1 METIL
6 IVEDD
11 LGIRKALQMNLGI
24 EGYRVLVAED
34 GEIALNICQ
43 KEMPHMLLVDIMLPR
58 IGGIEVIRELRQLDQ
73 DIPILVLSAKDQEAD
88 KVLALSL
95 GADDYMTKP
104 FGLAELL
111 ARVRAALRRGRRQRQ
126 NQSEVKSARLEI
138 DQAARRVLVEGREV
152 ETTAK
157 EFDLLRLFM
166 QHPGQVLSREQ
177 IMERIWGGEHYTLRT
192 IDNFV
197 ARLRSKIEK
206 NPDEPVHIETV
217 RGVGYR
223 FDP

>member
-1 METIL
+1 
-6 IVEDD
+6 
-11 LGIRKALQMNLGI
+11 
-24 EGYRVLVAED
+24 
-34 GEIALNICQ
+34 
-43 KEMPHMLLVDIMLPR
+43 MLLVDLMLPR
-58 IGGIEVIRELRQLDQ
+58 LGGIDVIRELRQIDQ
-73 DIPILVLSAKDQEAD
+73 DVPILVLSAKDQEAD

-126 NQSEVKSARLEI
+126 NHGEQKSARLEI
-138 DQAARRVLVEGREV
+138 DQGARRVLVEGTEV

-157 EFDLLRLFM
+157 EFDLMRLFM
-166 QHPGQVLSREQ
+166 QNPGQVLTREQ
-177 IMERIWGGEHYTLRT
+177 IMERIWRGEHYTLRT

-206 NPDEPVHIETV
+206 NPDAPLHIETV
-217 RGVGYR
+217 RGIGYR
-223 FDP
+223 FNP

>member
-11 LGIRKALQMNLGI
+11 LGIRKALQMNLGL
-24 EGYRVLVAED
+24 EGYRVLCAED
-34 GEIALNICQ
+34 GEVALRICLQ
-43 KEMPHMLLVDIMLPR
+43 ELPHLILVDLMLPR
-58 IGGIEVIRELRQLDQ
+58 LGGIEVIRELRQRDLDM
-73 DIPILVLSAKDQEAD
+73 PILVLSAKDQEAD
-88 KVLALSL
+88 KVLALSI

-111 ARVRAALRRGRRQRQ
+111 ARVRAALRRDRRHRRSHVLAK
-126 NQSEVKSARLEI
+126 SERIVLDE
-138 DQAARRVLVEGREV
+138 AARRVLVEGRAV

-177 IMERIWGGEHYTLRT
+177 IMERIWGEHYTLRT

-197 ARLRSKIEK
+197 ARLRSKVER
-206 NPDEPVHIETV
+206 NPDAPVHLETV

-223 FDP
+223 FNP